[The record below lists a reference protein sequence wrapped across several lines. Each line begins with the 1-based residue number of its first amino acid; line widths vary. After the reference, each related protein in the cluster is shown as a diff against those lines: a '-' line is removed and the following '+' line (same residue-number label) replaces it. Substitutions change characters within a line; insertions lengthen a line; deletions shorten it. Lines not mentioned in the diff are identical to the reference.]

1 MRRLFL
7 TLFNDLKQYSFRC
20 GSEVFLNFMRFIRIQ
35 CILRAHLAQN
45 STVTSQK
52 IMEKDNSVVRLDKW
66 LWAARFF
73 KTRSM
78 AATAVNGGKVH
89 LNGLR
94 VKASRNVAID
104 DQLIITIGVM
114 TFVITVLGISK
125 YRRPAKEAQLL
136 YVESEESKKERQQQS
151 DLRRMANNGYSAPTT
166 KPTKRDRRKIKSFT
180 RKDE

>member
-1 MRRLFL
+1 
-7 TLFNDLKQYSFRC
+7 
-20 GSEVFLNFMRFIRIQ
+20 
-35 CILRAHLAQN
+35 
-45 STVTSQK
+45 
-52 IMEKDNSVVRLDKW
+52 MEDNNPAVRLDKW

-89 LNGLR
+89 LNGSR

-114 TFVITVLGISK
+114 TFHITVLGISK

-136 YVESEESKKERQQQS
+136 YVESEESIKARQEQR
-151 DLRRMANNGYSAPTT
+151 DLRRMSNAGYAAPAS
-166 KPTKRDRRKIKSFT
+166 KPSKRDRRKIRTFT